1 MAAETETHRKNIEI
15 KKSQIDQKKR
25 EILQIIEENE
35 EIIQQIT
42 QDTAFEIEDINNK
55 NKNNKTQVGDM
66 SLKSKAELQLTSN
79 KLQDIDSDID
89 QYSRQIQD
97 KDHQI
102 KQQDTQTKLLK
113 DKIAVA
119 IKDIQEKDRNI
130 GAREKKIYSLK
141 KKTQELEKF
150 KFVLDYKIKDL
161 KRDITPRQ
169 NDILNLKQET
179 NAMDKELKRYN
190 RLNAN
195 LGYLVDD
202 LRTKQE
208 YMSVSIKTSRATI
221 RQNEIYIRS
230 YKNAVY
236 WVLQNQMDPE
246 LLRRAANQRLYEYIK
261 DKVPTDVEVDSDI
274 KKEMDKQK

>member
-1 MAAETETHRKNIEI
+1 
-15 KKSQIDQKKR
+15 
-25 EILQIIEENE
+25 
-35 EIIQQIT
+35 
-42 QDTAFEIEDINNK
+42 
-55 NKNNKTQVGDM
+55 
-66 SLKSKAELQLTSN
+66 
-79 KLQDIDSDID
+79 
-89 QYSRQIQD
+89 
-97 KDHQI
+97 
-102 KQQDTQTKLLK
+102 LLK

-208 YMSVSIKTSRATI
+208 YMSVSIKTSRSTI